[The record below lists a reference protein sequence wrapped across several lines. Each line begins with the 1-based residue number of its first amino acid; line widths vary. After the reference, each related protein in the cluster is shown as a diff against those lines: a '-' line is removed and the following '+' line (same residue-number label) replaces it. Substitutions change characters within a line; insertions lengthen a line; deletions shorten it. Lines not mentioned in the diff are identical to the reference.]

1 MKIRQ
6 SIAVAA
12 VSAGLLVATGPADA
26 AAPEREV
33 ESQHLQEIWGS
44 CGPGDELVA
53 DYTLTETVIVF
64 SPERATLHLELV
76 GTITRT
82 GSGVTGTFSTHQR
95 DFFYADGSERYVGM
109 LGQLVVTGGGGFT
122 FGGQAW
128 LSPDGDLSFTPGL
141 ATLEQV
147 DAEFEAVV
155 CDALAG

>member
-12 VSAGLLVATGPADA
+12 VSAGLLGASGPAGA
-26 AAPEREV
+26 AAPEREA
-33 ESQHLQEIWGS
+33 ESQHLQEIWGT

-53 DYTLTETVIVF
+53 DYTLTETVTVF
-64 SPERATLHLELV
+64 SPERVTLHLELV

-82 GSGVTGTFSTHQR
+82 GSGVTGRFSTHQR
-95 DFFYADGSERYVGM
+95 DFGYADGSERYVGM
-109 LGQLVVTGGGGFT
+109 LGQLVVAGGGGFT

-128 LSPDGDLSFTPGL
+128 LSPDGVLSFTPGL
-141 ATLEQV
+141 ATLSQV
-147 DAEFEAVV
+147 EDEFELVV